1 MSTPGNTA
9 DNAARQVDDSDWLDR
24 AASAGLVAFGVVHL
38 IIGWLAVQL
47 ALGDRESSADSEGA
61 LQQLQ
66 EQPLGTALVWAVGIG
81 MVLLVVWKGLDAAV
95 GYREE
100 TDDKKRLR
108 KRVVAAGKAVL
119 YAVIAVSAFR
129 VASGSGSGGGS
140 KDGTDSTTAK
150 VMDLPGGQILVGA
163 AGLAVI
169 GVGIALLV
177 IAWKESYLKKLDGE
191 GRSGDTGTAYRVLG
205 RVGHVAKGIALGVVG
220 GLFVYAA
227 VTHEADK
234 SGGLDEALRTV
245 LEQPYGPVL
254 LTLMGLG
261 FAAYGL
267 FCFAWARH
275 LDR

>member
-1 MSTPGNTA
+1 MSAT

-47 ALGDRESSADSEGA
+47 ALGDRESSADSAGA
-61 LQQLQ
+61 MKQLQ

-81 MVLLVVWKGLDAAV
+81 MVLLVIWKGLDAAI

-100 TDDKKRLR
+100 TEDKKRLR
-108 KRVVAAGKAVL
+108 KRVVAGGKAVL
-119 YAVIAVSAFR
+119 YAVIAFSAFR

-227 VTHEADK
+227 VTHEPDK

>member
-1 MSTPGNTA
+1 VTDTG
-9 DNAARQVDDSDWLDR
+9 NAARQVEQSDWLDR

-47 ALGDRESSADSEGA
+47 ALGDRESSADSGGA
-61 LQQLQ
+61 MKQLA
-66 EQPLGTALVWAVGIG
+66 EQPFGTALVWAVGIG

-95 GYREE
+95 GYRQE
-100 TDDKKRLR
+100 TDDTKRLR
-108 KRVVAAGKAVL
+108 KRLVAAGKAVV

-129 VASGSGSGGGS
+129 VAAGSGSGGGS
-140 KDGTDSTTAK
+140 GTDSTTAK
-150 VMDLPGGQILVGA
+150 VMDLPGGQLLVGA
-163 AGLAVI
+163 AGLAVV

-177 IAWKESYLKKLDGE
+177 MAWRESYLKHLDGE

-227 VTHEADK
+227 VTHEPDK

-254 LTLMGLG
+254 LSAMGVG

-267 FCFAWARH
+267 FCFAWARY